1 MTINCIYKNGSILYQ
16 EIEDGLTLDHFEAYP
31 IDKNEEIRCDG
42 LRGFVKNGEMEFFQ
56 HPPIVVTSKRL
67 NIVWDK
73 GKSLKLYDGD
83 IKQENMMVNQTKD
96 LKDIKIVIT
105 R

>member
-1 MTINCIYKNGSILYQ
+1 MSINVTFKNGSILYQ
-16 EIEDGLTLDHFEAYP
+16 EIEDGLVLDHFEEYP
-31 IDKNEEIRCDG
+31 IDKNEEIYCEG

-56 HPPIVVTSKRL
+56 HPPIAVTSKRL

-73 GKSLKLYDGD
+73 GKLLILYDGD
-83 IKQENMMVNQTKD
+83 IKLENMMYVVTIGIT
-96 LKDIKIVIT
+96 DIKLVIT